1 MPFFI
6 KYSDDTFWSY
16 FLSKNPKYLPKKLAK
31 NIDVAQQSHFKHK
44 QSHNYALPTPQT
56 CPILMS
62 ELEKERVEEVRQQRK
77 SLMNDVD
84 CIALEKNNERP
95 TSIQAT
101 VTFSRID

>member
-1 MPFFI
+1 
-6 KYSDDTFWSY
+6 
-16 FLSKNPKYLPKKLAK
+16 
-31 NIDVAQQSHFKHK
+31 
-44 QSHNYALPTPQT
+44 
-56 CPILMS
+56 MS